1 MDRYSTKLCVFDGVD
16 FQYWK
21 AKMEA
26 YIQAQGSLL
35 WKKVTTP
42 FQVPDQVNDANRVN
56 VENNSKARN
65 LIIQGLGRSDFDRV
79 VHHKSTFEV
88 WKALCDYHEGSST
101 IKEVRQDMY
110 KKDYMR
116 FEMKPDESLDDFF
129 ACFNKILS
137 NLRAVNV
144 TFTDAENARQLL
156 SALDMSIWEMKVTS
170 IREST
175 VMSTLTLDVLYSKLK
190 THELDVLARKHG
202 SMSTAL
208 TSQTNSSKS
217 HDDNSSIS
225 YALSSLSAPTNE
237 QLEQLPEDKL
247 ALLSTRVTKALQNV
261 RSRKRGN
268 SGPQRCFE
276 CGSLNHIRPKCPK
289 FLARIS
295 RDEEKDEEE
304 TQSDKKKH
312 TFRRHKKNGY
322 LNQKVVHR
330 VLSALEQVNLS
341 DIDSESSDEDT
352 SRKGKKIREL
362 TGLCLM
368 ASSKSFSNSDLES
381 DNEVE
386 PSYDDLAL
394 AIEKLGTLLE
404 KRTKKIKK
412 HDALIESLYAEIDR
426 LKTLIPIDDSC
437 KSCDAIY
444 AEFISLRDMH
454 SSTLEELNVEK
465 EKNENHVCVIDKPV
479 SCDNC
484 NVLELKLKDANATVD
499 QLKHDLSTH
508 EVCGR
513 TA

>member
-1 MDRYSTKLCVFDGVD
+1 
-16 FQYWK
+16 
-21 AKMEA
+21 
-26 YIQAQGSLL
+26 
-35 WKKVTTP
+35 
-42 FQVPDQVNDANRVN
+42 
-56 VENNSKARN
+56 
-65 LIIQGLGRSDFDRV
+65 
-79 VHHKSTFEV
+79 
-88 WKALCDYHEGSST
+88 
-101 IKEVRQDMY
+101 
-110 KKDYMR
+110 
-116 FEMKPDESLDDFF
+116 
-129 ACFNKILS
+129 
-137 NLRAVNV
+137 
-144 TFTDAENARQLL
+144 
-156 SALDMSIWEMKVTS
+156 
-170 IREST
+170 
-175 VMSTLTLDVLYSKLK
+175 
-190 THELDVLARKHG
+190 
-202 SMSTAL
+202 
-208 TSQTNSSKS
+208 
-217 HDDNSSIS
+217 
-225 YALSSLSAPTNE
+225 LSSLSAPTNE